1 MHAPQQFATFT
12 PTSRLRAVLFTHFP
26 EEYRETAFGYSTP
39 PRTILSACAL
49 ATLLAAPAA
58 WANDGGTTFT
68 DYFGDSAYG
77 GFGSGNT
84 VIYDE
89 NRTVGDAYGGYS
101 DKDST
106 DPTILDKTGKANGN
120 KLTVTGTVDWAFG
133 GTAKDTG
140 GNAEANGNTLTV
152 KGTVTYR
159 AYGGYSY
166 EGSAKG
172 NFVFID
178 GGTAVG
184 ATGGYTHGGDATGNT
199 VTLISGQVTDSVLG
213 GNCAG
218 SGCNRVSNILAV
230 QGKDFPVGTYVENFD
245 TLNFTLPADI
255 KHADTMLS
263 VGDAATFGEAP
274 SYDATVTIAMA
285 AGAKLGVGDSVTL
298 IEANTSLGS
307 HKLEITPASTTVTTA
322 DGYEFT
328 LEKVGTTKLVATV
341 TKAPASTY
349 TVTATASPVPTMS
362 EIGLLLSGI
371 ALAGAAAPALRR
383 REKHGK
389 KADTLH

>member
-1 MHAPQQFATFT
+1 MESPYTTAGLSCRRPFDTHHFCPPVQKTCVKNLRDAWHPATLALASRQRAVSAGGSFPT
-12 PTSRLRAVLFTHFP
+12 PPTTSRRISHEQGFA
-26 EEYRETAFGYSTP
+26 YYTAP
-39 PRTILSACAL
+39 PRAHSRRSAHFLKPLPIAAL
-49 ATLLAAPAA
+49 AALLAAPAA

-106 DPTILDKTGKANGN
+106 DPKILDKTGKANGN
-120 KLTVTGTVDWAFG
+120 TLTVTGTVDWAFG

-166 EGSAKG
+166 EGSATG

-213 GNCAG
+213 GSCAG

-230 QGKDFPVGTYVENFD
+230 QGKEFPVGQYVENFD

-255 KHADTMLS
+255 KHNDTMLS
-263 VGDAATFGEAP
+263 VGTYATFGEA
-274 SYDATVTIAMA
+274 
-285 AGAKLGVGDSVTL
+285 
-298 IEANTSLGS
+298 
-307 HKLEITPASTTVTTA
+307 
-322 DGYEFT
+322 
-328 LEKVGTTKLVATV
+328 
-341 TKAPASTY
+341 
-349 TVTATASPVPTMS
+349 
-362 EIGLLLSGI
+362 
-371 ALAGAAAPALRR
+371 
-383 REKHGK
+383 
-389 KADTLH
+389 